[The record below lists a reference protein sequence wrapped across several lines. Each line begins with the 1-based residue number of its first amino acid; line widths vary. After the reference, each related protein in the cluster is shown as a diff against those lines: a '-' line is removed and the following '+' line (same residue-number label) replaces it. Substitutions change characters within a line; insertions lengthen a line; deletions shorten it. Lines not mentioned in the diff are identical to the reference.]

1 MIAHG
6 PTQGPPPREYL
17 QSVDLA
23 LVLILMLRDN
33 GSLTISGA
41 ADTLSVAP
49 STVHRSM
56 SMLVYRGFATR
67 SESRTYLPGPAISST
82 SLVPGM
88 GSELIEATADHLTAL
103 AAETGETCNLQVLS
117 NNKTHFLYSAEG
129 SNLVRVGTRR
139 GQVMPA
145 DENSGG
151 LAILA
156 ELSPGELRALY
167 PTMQDEA
174 FEDLRRTLHRTRKRG
189 FALNNGLYEHDVS
202 AVGAVLRNELGDTLG
217 AITVSIPTS
226 RFRSVH
232 RKCAEILVKHVR
244 DLNHRLAKFRP
255 ANVY

>member
-1 MIAHG
+1 MIVQG

-23 LVLILMLRDN
+23 LNLILMLRDS

-41 ADTLSVAP
+41 AETLGTAP

-56 SMLVYRGFATR
+56 AMLVYRGFATR

-103 AAETGETCNLQVLS
+103 AAESGETCNLQVLAG
-117 NNKTHFLYSAEG
+117 NKTHFLYSAEG
-129 SNLVRVGTRR
+129 SQLVRVGTRR

-167 PTMQDEA
+167 PTMPDEE
-174 FEDLRRTLHRTRKRG
+174 FEDLRRTLHRTRTRG
-189 FALNNGLYEHDVS
+189 FALNHGLYEHDVS

-217 AITVSIPTS
+217 AITMSIPTT
-226 RFRSVH
+226 RFRNVH
-232 RKCAEILVKHVR
+232 RQCADMLVKHVR
-244 DLNHRLAKFRP
+244 DLNRRLAKFRP
-255 ANVY
+255 PNMH

>member
-1 MIAHG
+1 M
-6 PTQGPPPREYL
+6 
-17 QSVDLA
+17 DLA
-23 LVLILMLRDN
+23 LLLILMLRDN

-41 ADTLSVAP
+41 ADDLGVAP
-49 STVHRSM
+49 STIHRSI

-82 SLVPGM
+82 SLVPGV

-103 AAETGETCNLQVLS
+103 AAESGETCNLQVLS
-117 NNKTHFLYSAEG
+117 GNKTHFLYSAEG
-129 SNLVRVGTRR
+129 SNLVRVGPRR

-174 FEDLRRTLHRTRKRG
+174 FEELRRTLHRTRTRG

-202 AVGAVLRNELGDTLG
+202 AVGAVLRNELGDSLG
-217 AITVSIPTS
+217 AITMSIPTS
-226 RFRSVH
+226 RFRNVY
-232 RKCAEILVKHVR
+232 RPCADLLVKHAR
-244 DLNHRLAKFRP
+244 DLNRRLEKFRP